1 MKNVFVSGGDKGI
14 GKAVVEKLSKLKY
27 RVIFT
32 YNINVKGAKLIE
44 KTYHQSYCYQCNF
57 KNKENIKNT
66 IKKILKKHKYI
77 DIIINN
83 AGSSSDDRF
92 INMSEADWENIININ
107 LNSVFY
113 FTQAF
118 LPHMI
123 KNNWGRIINI
133 TSIAAQKGAFGKT
146 NYSAAKAGIIG
157 FTKSLSLEL
166 ASKGITVNAIAPG
179 AINTDMYRSIPEKYR
194 KKIIEDIPMNRLGLP
209 EEIAEL
215 IYFLSSDNASYI
227 TGQVININ
235 GGSYLQ

>member
-14 GKAVVEKLSKLKY
+14 GKAIVQKLVKLKY
-27 RVIFT
+27 RVVFT
-32 YNINVKGAKLIE
+32 YNTNVKEAILIE
-44 KTYHQSYCYQCNF
+44 ETCHQSYGYQCNF
-57 KNKENIKNT
+57 KDKENIKYT
-66 IKKILKKHKYI
+66 IKEILNKHKYI

-83 AGSSSDDRF
+83 VGTSNDDKF
-92 INMSEADWENIININ
+92 INLSEADWEDVINVN

-123 KNNWGRIINI
+123 RNKWGRIINM
-133 TSIAAQKGAFGKT
+133 TSITAQKGAFGAA
-146 NYSAAKAGIIG
+146 NYSTAKAGLIG

-179 AINTDMYRSIPEKYR
+179 AIDTDMFRSIPEKYR
-194 KKIIEDIPMNRLGLP
+194 KKIIEGIPMNRLGQP
-209 EEIAEL
+209 AEVAEL
-215 IYFLSSDNASYI
+215 IYFLSSNDASYI

-235 GGSYLQ
+235 GGAY